1 MNNDQLNIL
10 RKIEKEKK
18 INQRKMSNE
27 LGISLGKV
35 NYCLREL
42 KKRGF
47 IKVQNFSQSK
57 NKFNYIYLLT
67 PKGINAKSKA
77 IVNFMKIK
85 MHEYEEL
92 KKDLWQI
99 F

>member
-1 MNNDQLNIL
+1 MKMNNDELNIL

-57 NKFNYIYLLT
+57 NKFNYIYLHT
-67 PKGINAKSKA
+67 PKGFNAKSKA
-77 IVNFMKIK
+77 IVNFRK
-85 MHEYEEL
+85 
-92 KKDLWQI
+92 
-99 F
+99 